1 MNQAV
6 HSSEQSLSAS
16 SGAGRTNDPA
26 RTMAEILTVATHEFA
41 DKGLSGARIDE
52 IAAATRTSKR
62 MIYYYFGSKDGLYL
76 AVLEE
81 AYRRMRAIES
91 DLHLDDLPP
100 VQALQ
105 RLVEFTYDHH
115 RDNEDFIRL
124 VMNEN
129 IQRGD
134 YLRQSQ
140 SIQQLNTTMQSMAA
154 QFNSLQVM
162 QGTALIGRNVMTEG
176 SSLAVADKA
185 GKGGFEIPSA
195 ATNVKI
201 EVTTAGGQ
209 VVDTIDLGA
218 KAAGRHT
225 FEWDASK
232 YTGTT
237 DALQFRV
244 TAVNGSTK
252 LSSTPLALSKVTAA
266 GAEDGQLKLTLANGK
281 TINYSQIKALV

>member
-1 MNQAV
+1 MNQLV
-6 HSSEQSLSAS
+6 HPELHSAAES
-16 SGAGRTNDPA
+16 PAGKETSRTNDPA
-26 RTMAEILTVATHEFA
+26 RTMAEILQVATHEFA
-41 DKGLSGARIDE
+41 DKGLTGARIDA

-140 SIQQLNTTMQSMAA
+140 SIQQLNTKAIESVRDVYDRGVVQGVFRAGLDPVDIHSAISAFTF
-154 QFNSLQVM
+154 FNVS
-162 QGTALIGRNVMTEG
+162 N
-176 SSLAVADKA
+176 
-185 GKGGFEIPSA
+185 
-195 ATNVKI
+195 
-201 EVTTAGGQ
+201 
-209 VVDTIDLGA
+209 
-218 KAAGRHT
+218 RHT
-225 FEWDASK
+225 FGLIFQDRASQDK
-232 YTGTT
+232 ANT
-237 DALQFRV
+237 LKRV
-244 TAVNGSTK
+244 HVVE
-252 LSSTPLALSKVTAA
+252 LILRFV
-266 GAEDGQLKLTLANGK
+266 
-281 TINYSQIKALV
+281 SQSISA

>member
-1 MNQAV
+1 MRVACSRLASHSVSGQALRRKRYNAAYTCEMNQLV
-6 HSSEQSLSAS
+6 HFEKPEPIALEVAKET
-16 SGAGRTNDPA
+16 GRTNDPA

-41 DKGLSGARIDE
+41 DKGLTGARIDE

-105 RLVEFTYDHH
+105 KLVEFTYDHH

-124 VMNEN
+124 VMSEN

-140 SIQQLNTTMQSMAA
+140 SIQQLNSNAIQSVRAVYDRGVGQGVFRPGLDPVDIHSA
-154 QFNSLQVM
+154 ISAFTFFNVS
-162 QGTALIGRNVMTEG
+162 N
-176 SSLAVADKA
+176 
-185 GKGGFEIPSA
+185 
-195 ATNVKI
+195 
-201 EVTTAGGQ
+201 
-209 VVDTIDLGA
+209 
-218 KAAGRHT
+218 RHT
-225 FEWDASK
+225 FGLIFQDRASLDK
-232 YTGTT
+232 ANT
-237 DALQFRV
+237 
-244 TAVNGSTK
+244 
-252 LSSTPLALSKVTAA
+252 
-266 GAEDGQLKLTLANGK
+266 LKREHVVDLILRFVSHHISA
-281 TINYSQIKALV
+281 